1 MKLRVG
7 IPANFPLLN
16 VRRGDWVFGG
26 VATAPPQTG
35 PSLHLTI
42 SSEEI
47 AAIAASTKRLRRWIP
62 SATPGLLQ
70 LSMGL
75 ISPPSKAGPSWQRS
89 SAPVML
95 EKSYVRCSAASN
107 GRKGTTPP

>member
-1 MKLRVG
+1 MKPQVG
-7 IPANFPLLN
+7 TPADFPLPN

-47 AAIAASTKRLRRWIP
+47 AAMAASTKRLPRWIP
-62 SATPGLLQ
+62 VRHAGIAAAIHEALLPAVQGRAFVATQIGARH
-70 LSMGL
+70 
-75 ISPPSKAGPSWQRS
+75 AGKELR
-89 SAPVML
+89 AVL
-95 EKSYVRCSAASN
+95 
-107 GRKGTTPP
+107 GGI